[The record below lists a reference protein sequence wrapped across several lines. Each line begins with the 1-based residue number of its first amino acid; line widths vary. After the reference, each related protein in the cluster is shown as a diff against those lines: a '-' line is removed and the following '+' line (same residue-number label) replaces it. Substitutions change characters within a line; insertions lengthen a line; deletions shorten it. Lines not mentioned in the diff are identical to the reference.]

1 MKPRLAIIDWGIGGV
16 SINKLIKSK
25 LGNLPVIYF
34 SDTGVTPYGRMSR
47 HELIERVNK
56 VIAYLQSRG
65 ASHAVVGCNAASTV
79 IPFLNLTEIK
89 VEGVI
94 ERAVRMTA
102 RMRPAKLALLGGRRT
117 VLSGV
122 YRRAFEEQGISV
134 RQRIAQP
141 LSAFIEKGDI
151 SSDELRGQ
159 CRKILRP
166 LNGYSHLL
174 LACTH
179 YPAIMPVLKEFVSRG
194 TVLVNPVGELV
205 EVIKHWNLPTGGT
218 DLHFTTG
225 EPERMKMAARN
236 AFGFRIEK
244 VTRVEL

>member
-56 VIAYLQSRG
+56 VIAYLQSQG
-65 ASHAVVGCNAASTV
+65 ASHVVVGCNAASTV
-79 IPFLNLTEIK
+79 IPFLNVPEMEI
-89 VEGVI
+89 EGVI
-94 ERAVRMTA
+94 ECAVQMTA

-122 YRRAFEEQGISV
+122 YRRAFEEQGINV
-134 RQRIAQP
+134 TQRIAQP
-141 LSAFIEKGDI
+141 LSAFIEKGDT

-166 LNGYSHLL
+166 VSNYSHLL

-179 YPAIMPVLKEFVSRG
+179 YPAIMTVLKEFVSDR

-205 EVIKHWNLPTGGT
+205 EVIKRWNLPAGGT
-218 DLHFTTG
+218 DRHFTTG
-225 EPERMKMAARN
+225 EPESMKMAAWN